1 MNIKTRD
8 FGDIQVDKENFI
20 NFKEPILGF
29 DSKIYTIIS
38 FSDIGNDFV
47 FLQSVDDSETCFVLV
62 SPSIL
67 PYEYKP
73 IINSSVKNSLD
84 CDNENDVMIWLIGV
98 ICQDDIKKSTV
109 NLKSPIFIN
118 TKNNSALQYVLD
130 ENYPLKSFI
139 YSNDEFNEY
148 EQDKKITKQG

>member
-8 FGDIQVDKENFI
+8 FGDIKVNEENFI

-73 IINSSVKNSLD
+73 FIDEIVKRTLECND
-84 CDNENDVMIWLIGV
+84 ENDIMTWLIGV

-139 YSNDEFNEY
+139 YSNDECDEN
-148 EQDKKITKQG
+148 KKTTKQG

>member
-8 FGDIQVDKENFI
+8 FGEVQVSQENFI

-62 SPSIL
+62 SPTIL
-67 PYEYKP
+67 PYEYNP
-73 IINSSVKNSLD
+73 VIDNIVKKTLECND
-84 CDNENDVMIWLIGV
+84 DNDIMIWLIGV

-139 YSNDEFNEY
+139 YSNDEFNGY
-148 EQDKKITKQG
+148 DKN